1 MFGING
7 AEFVILL
14 LLAALL
20 LGPRSVAQALHGL
33 KKALT
38 MFRQWSA
45 RLRAD
50 ALSESSALTPQDL
63 KNLQMLREFDLSQYS
78 PKQMVREAV
87 QDEINEWMKQA
98 GLSAT
103 SLKDAVQPVPDGTP
117 STNVTKLSIQQLDA
131 DNPTGGT
138 P

>member
-1 MFGING
+1 
-7 AEFVILL
+7 
-14 LLAALL
+14 
-20 LGPRSVAQALHGL
+20 
-33 KKALT
+33 

-103 SLKDAVQPVPDGTP
+103 SLKDAVQSVPDGTP
-117 STNVTKLSIQQLDA
+117 STNDTKLSIQQLDA